1 MLEGGVS
8 GEGDGTI
15 QISVRSEDGHEV
27 HFRVRS
33 TTQMQKVMRA
43 YCERVGS
50 SLDAVRF
57 LFDGERVRGHQTVGV
72 LALVSGDTIDAMVE
86 QVGA

>member
-1 MLEGGVS
+1 
-8 GEGDGTI
+8 
-15 QISVRSEDGHEV
+15 
-27 HFRVRS
+27 
-33 TTQMQKVMRA
+33 MQKVMRA

-57 LFDGERVRGHQTVGV
+57 LFDGERVRGYQTVGV